1 MSFVKACAVA
11 ALKPDAALRVEVDGE
26 PVAVVRSHDQL
37 YAIRDE
43 CSHDNVALSD
53 GEVDGATI
61 ECWLHG
67 SIFDLTTGKPMC
79 LPANKPVPIYAVRLE
94 GDDVLVDVTSR
105 PHQAA
110 TITPSETTPSETTA
124 SESTTAQ
131 ESNPR

>member
-1 MSFVKACAVA
+1 VSFVKACALT

-26 PVAVVRSHDQL
+26 AVAIVRSTNHL

-79 LPANKPVPIYAVRLE
+79 LPANKPVPIYAVRVD
-94 GDDVLVDVTSR
+94 GDDVLVDLSQR
-105 PHQAA
+105 PHGTA
-110 TITPSETTPSETTA
+110 TNSA
-124 SESTTAQ
+124 SVSNTAQ

>member
-1 MSFVKACAVA
+1 VTFVKACAVA

-26 PVAVVRSHDQL
+26 PVAVVRSQERV

-94 GDDVLVDVTSR
+94 GDDVLVDLTAR

-110 TITPSETTPSETTA
+110 TIMSSETTA

>member
-1 MSFVKACAVA
+1 VSFVKACALA
-11 ALKPDAALRVEVDGE
+11 ELKPDAALRVEVDGE
-26 PVAVVRSHDQL
+26 AVAVVRSADQL

-67 SIFDLTTGKPMC
+67 SIFDLTNGKPMC
-79 LPANKPVPIYAVRLE
+79 LPANKPVPVYAVQID
-94 GDDVLVDVTSR
+94 GSDVLVDLSAR
-105 PHQAA
+105 PNETA
-110 TITPSETTPSETTA
+110 TIP
-124 SESTTAQ
+124 AQ